1 METTWGEGTARAPRA
16 LLSSARQCLGLD
28 KSPAQA
34 LPQCMKEKPHQVN
47 ETQRLGH
54 RCSTVLRKKQEAL
67 HGCSSAQ
74 ASISEVTGGLAFK
87 SLSSPPGDLPSN
99 YTAQSMCQ
107 EEGAGVAWGKGS
119 RWAGSF
125 SESSVFS
132 LACQG
137 KRAAPGCCLLE
148 KEPSTSPAS
157 CKDLSLQM
165 DLPPSALL
173 GLAASRP
180 CTLTDSTGRQAGQ
193 LLGHSWGETQQMP
206 WVWPQ
211 AFAAEALLRRLR
223 TGFPADYPPCIC
235 RAL

>member
-1 METTWGEGTARAPRA
+1 
-16 LLSSARQCLGLD
+16 
-28 KSPAQA
+28 
-34 LPQCMKEKPHQVN
+34 MKEKPHPVN

-107 EEGAGVAWGKGS
+107 EAGAGVAWGKGS
-119 RWAGSF
+119 RRAGS
-125 SESSVFS
+125 SSDSSVFF

-148 KEPSTSPAS
+148 QEPSTSPAS

-180 CTLTDSTGRQAGQ
+180 CTMTDSTGRQAGQ
-193 LLGHSWGETQQMP
+193 LLGHSWAQRGGDT
-206 WVWPQ
+206 
-211 AFAAEALLRRLR
+211 ADALGLAAGVRCAAKALLRRLR
-223 TGFPADYPPCIC
+223 TRFPADSTPPPRPHRIC